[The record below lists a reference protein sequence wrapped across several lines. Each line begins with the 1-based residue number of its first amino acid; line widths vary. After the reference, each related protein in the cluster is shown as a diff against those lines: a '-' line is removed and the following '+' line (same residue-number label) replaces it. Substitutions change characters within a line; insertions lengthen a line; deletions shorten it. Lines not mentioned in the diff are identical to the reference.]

1 MTNLM
6 VVDRQ
11 ELAEELKRAFDEWRE
26 SFTPQCSNEKHQLL
40 TPEQV
45 LRILSISN
53 TTLWRM
59 AKNRELCPISV
70 GGAKRYRLS
79 DINAYIERR

>member
-1 MTNLM
+1 MNNIMLLSREDLSA
-6 VVDRQ
+6 V
-11 ELAEELKRAFDEWRE
+11 LKETFEEWRE
-26 SFTPQCSNEKHQLL
+26 SFTLECTNEKHQLL
-40 TPEQV
+40 TPDEV
-45 LRILSISN
+45 LKILSISN

-59 AKNRELCPISV
+59 AKNGELCPISV

>member
-1 MTNLM
+1 MNNIMLLSREDLSA
-6 VVDRQ
+6 V
-11 ELAEELKRAFDEWRE
+11 LKQTFDEWRE
-26 SFTPQCSNEKHQLL
+26 SFTPECTNEKHQLL

-45 LRILSISN
+45 LKILSISN

-59 AKNRELCPISV
+59 AKSGELCPISV

>member
-1 MTNLM
+1 MENLIIIN
-6 VVDRQ
+6 RQ
-11 ELAEELKRAFDEWRE
+11 DLAEELKRTFNEWRE
-26 SFTPQCSNEKHQLL
+26 SFAPECSNEKHQLL
-40 TPEQV
+40 TPDEV
-45 LRILSISN
+45 LKILSISN

-59 AKNRELCPISV
+59 AKNGELCPISV